1 MVLMLKPHTF
11 MQKIGEGSMKKNTL
25 YLLVAAASSLLC
37 AAPSVSAKTF
47 TESMQ
52 QGSVVKINFRTRFE
66 DVTEDVLN
74 TGVDREADAWT
85 TRSRISYQSG
95 AWNGFGFTGE
105 MDNISEMTNEVDY
118 RTSAAAVD
126 PLWAQRNTVAVI
138 ADPTGTEVNQ
148 AFISYTNFNNQ
159 VKYGR
164 QRLVLDNSR
173 FIGNVGWRQNEQTY
187 DGLSWTNKT
196 IRYTNFTYA
205 YIKNVNRVFG
215 ENNPALGDLHMDSHV
230 LNASYTGFDAG
241 KLVGYAYLLDV
252 NDPIA
257 QLGLTSDT
265 FGVRWQ
271 GTVGESFLYN
281 LEYAKQQDAGAA
293 KLFEADYLLAE
304 ATYNVNRFSFTAGY
318 EVLGSDDGKYGFATP
333 LATLHAFQGWADKFL
348 TTPTAGLED
357 TYLNV
362 GITVAGA
369 QAIVSY
375 HKYDSDEGSIDFGDE
390 VNFSLSKKFGAVVW
404 TAKYAQY
411 SMGDTNASFTDTD
424 KFWLM
429 ADWNF

>member
-1 MVLMLKPHTF
+1 
-11 MQKIGEGSMKKNTL
+11 MKKNTL
-25 YLLVAAASSLLC
+25 HLLIAAVSSLVC
-37 AAPSVSAKTF
+37 SVPNVSAKTF

-66 DVTEDVLN
+66 DVTEDVLDSG
-74 TGVDREADAWT
+74 TDREANAWT

-95 AWNGFGFTGE
+95 VWNGFGFSAE
-105 MDNISEMTNEVDY
+105 MDNVSEMTNNHDY
-118 RTSAAAVD
+118 RTSAANVD
-126 PLWAQRNTVAVI
+126 PLWADRNTVAVI

-148 AFISYTNFNNQ
+148 AFVSYTTFNNQ

-164 QRLVLDNSR
+164 QRLLLDNSR

-187 DGLSWTNKT
+187 DGISWTNKS

-215 ENNPALGDLHMDSHV
+215 EDNPVLGDLHMDSHV

-241 KLVGYAYLLDV
+241 KLIGYAYLLDV
-252 NDPIA
+252 NDPIS
-257 QLGLTSDT
+257 QLGLTGDT

-293 KLFEADYLLAE
+293 KKYEADYSLAE
-304 ATYNVNRFSFTAGY
+304 VVYNVNRYSFTLGY
-318 EVLGSDDGKYGFATP
+318 EELGSDDGAYGFATP

-348 TTPTAGLED
+348 ATPAAGLED
-357 TYLNV
+357 IYFNFGVT
-362 GITVAGA
+362 IAGA
-369 QAIVSY
+369 QALLSY
-375 HKYDSDEGSIDFGDE
+375 HKFDSSEGSIDFGDE
-390 VNFSLSKKFGAVVW
+390 IDFSLSKKIGAVVL
-404 TAKYAQY
+404 TGKLAQY
-411 SMGDTNASFTDTD
+411 SMGDNNAIYSDTT
-424 KFWLM
+424 KYWLM

>member
-1 MVLMLKPHTF
+1 MR
-11 MQKIGEGSMKKNTL
+11 KNTIH
-25 YLLVAAASSLLC
+25 LLVAAASSLIC

-74 TGVDREADAWT
+74 PATGAKSGEREADAWT

-95 AWNGFGFTGE
+95 AWNGFGFSAE
-105 MDNISEMTNEVDY
+105 MDNVSEMTNEHDY
-118 RTSAAAVD
+118 RTSAANVD

-138 ADPTGTEVNQ
+138 ADPVGTEVNQ

-187 DGLSWTNKT
+187 DGLSWTNKS

-215 ENNPALGDLHMDSHV
+215 EANPVLGDLHMDSHV
-230 LNASYTGFDAG
+230 LNASYTGFGAG
-241 KLVGYAYLLDV
+241 KLIGYAYLVDV
-252 NDPIA
+252 NDPLS

-293 KLFEADYLLAE
+293 QQFEADYTLAE
-304 ATYNVNRFSFTAGY
+304 ATYNIKRFSFTLGY
-318 EVLGSDDGKYGFATP
+318 EVLGSDDGSYGFATP

-348 TTPTAGLED
+348 ATPAVGLED

-362 GITVAGA
+362 GVTIAGA
-369 QAIVSY
+369 QAMLSY
-375 HKYDSDEGSIDFGDE
+375 HKFDANEGSVDFGDE
-390 VNFSLSKKFGAVVW
+390 IDLSISKKFGAVVW
-404 TAKYAQY
+404 TAKVAEY
-411 SMGDTNASFTDTD
+411 SMGDTNANYSDTT

>member
-1 MVLMLKPHTF
+1 

-25 YLLVAAASSLLC
+25 YLLVAATSSLLC
-37 AAPSVSAKTF
+37 ATPSVSAKTF

-105 MDNISEMTNEVDY
+105 MDNISEMTNDVDY
-118 RTSAAAVD
+118 RTSAATVD

-215 ENNPALGDLHMDSHV
+215 ENNSALGDLHMDSHV

-241 KLVGYAYLLDV
+241 KLIGYAYLLDV

-281 LEYAKQQDAGAA
+281 LEYAVQQDAGAA
-293 KLFEADYLLAE
+293 KQFEADYMLAE
-304 ATYNVNRFSFTAGY
+304 AVYNVSRYSFTLGY
-318 EVLGSDDGKYGFATP
+318 EVLGSDDGMYGFATP

-348 TTPTAGLED
+348 ATPAAGLED
-357 TYLNV
+357 TYLNFGV
-362 GITVAGA
+362 TIFGA
-369 QAIVSY
+369 QALLSY
-375 HKYDSDEGSIDFGDE
+375 HKFDSDENGIDFGDE
-390 VNFSLSKKFGAVVW
+390 INVSLSRKFGSVVW
-404 TAKYAQY
+404 TAKAAEY
-411 SMGDTNASFTDTD
+411 SMGDTNANFTDTT

>member
-1 MVLMLKPHTF
+1 
-11 MQKIGEGSMKKNTL
+11 MKKNTL
-25 YLLVAAASSLLC
+25 YLFVAAASSLVC
-37 AAPSVSAKTF
+37 AAPGVSAKTF

-66 DVTEDVLN
+66 DVTEDYYAVDPVTKVL
-74 TGVDREADAWT
+74 GKKGEREADAWT

-105 MDNISEMTNEVDY
+105 MDNISEMTNDVDY
-118 RTSAAAVD
+118 RTSAHSSD
-126 PLWAQRNTVAVI
+126 PLNGQSKTVAVI
-138 ADPTGTEVNQ
+138 ADPVGTEVNQ

-215 ENNPALGDLHMDSHV
+215 EDNPALGDLHMDSHV
-230 LNASYTGFDAG
+230 LNASYTGLDAG
-241 KLVGYAYLLDV
+241 KLIGYAYLLDV

-293 KLFEADYLLAE
+293 KMFEADYTLAE
-304 ATYNVNRFSFTAGY
+304 ATYNVSRFSFTLGY
-318 EVLGSDDGKYGFATP
+318 ELLGSDDGKYGFATP

-348 TTPTAGLED
+348 ATPAAGLED

-362 GITVAGA
+362 GVTVAGA
-369 QAIVSY
+369 QAVVSY
-375 HKYDSDEGSIDFGDE
+375 HKYDSDAGSIDFGDE
-390 VNFSLSKKFGAVVW
+390 IDLSLSKKFGSVVW

-411 SMGDTNASFTDTD
+411 SMGDTNASFTDTT

>member
-1 MVLMLKPHTF
+1 
-11 MQKIGEGSMKKNTL
+11 MKKNIIHL
-25 YLLVAAASSLLC
+25 FVAASSLWC
-37 AAPSVSAKTF
+37 AVPSVSAKTF
-47 TESMQ
+47 TESLQ

-66 DVTEDVLN
+66 DVTEDTLDTMGKKN
-74 TGVDREADAWT
+74 GERKADAWT

-105 MDNISEMTNEVDY
+105 MDNVSEMTNDVDY
-118 RTSAAAVD
+118 RTSAANKD

-148 AFISYTNFNNQ
+148 AFLSYTNFNNQ

-215 ENNPALGDLHMDSHV
+215 EDNPALGDLHMDSHV
-230 LNASYTGFDAG
+230 LNANYTGFDAG
-241 KLVGYAYLLDV
+241 KLIGYAYLLDI

-293 KLFEADYLLAE
+293 KQFSADYMLAE
-304 ATYNVNRFSFTAGY
+304 VTYNISRYSVTAGY
-318 EVLGSDDGKYGFATP
+318 EMLGSDDGKYGFATP

-348 TTPTAGLED
+348 ATPAAGLKD

-362 GITVAGA
+362 GATVANIQGV
-369 QAIVSY
+369 ISY
-375 HKYDSDEGSIDFGDE
+375 HNYDSDEGSIDFGDE
-390 VNFSLSKKFGAVVW
+390 INFSLSKKMGAVVW

-411 SMGDTNASFTDTD
+411 SMGDTNANYTDTT
-424 KFWLM
+424 KFWVM